1 MTSTNPPDPNVN
13 TFNNEYWSVGE
24 TTLTQ
29 EQADKRYLRFPIAQG
44 TENLAAINVNGNA
57 NFNNPIELTGSL
69 ANRIIDMNNGEI
81 HQVSLVHSQVNNDI
95 TIEGRGTGSVVLETA
110 ATPRFTLDVG
120 GNISLQ
126 GGLQYTLVTNAITN
140 ANWEGNINITDTST
154 NANFYPVFTSDDG
167 NQILRINKAPVQLI
181 YNPATDTLTCSNFN
195 GSISNATNASNVLV
209 TTDNTAGTYY
219 IPFSKTS
226 GTGNKALFQDD
237 TTGPLTYNPSTATL
251 TATNFAGTI
260 TVTNDGSSTSFCPV
274 VLSPSGTT
282 GQKALV
288 MDDISTFS
296 YLVYRPN
303 DGLLCVPRID
313 NGIIP
318 IFDDFLNLNNG
329 PFGFTYASGG
339 GSAYTINNA
348 ALGNQ
353 ISSFGNARIGLLQID
368 SGGGAS
374 ANQSYVNGSSGITT
388 ANMGTISFGV
398 VPLGIQTLNS
408 ITTANNAN
416 ETYTHYAVGLSSGA
430 NTTNTTQNG
439 FFWRNTNTTGN
450 TNSWEFVI
458 NNAVKATS
466 TGTNLTGPLT
476 GKWLRF
482 DITAV
487 SASTLS
493 VRLTNL
499 TDGVA
504 FTPSNIAVSAGEQAQ
519 FSNIY
524 MAVGSQLDG
533 VFAADKYMGVDYV
546 YMNNINTQLLQGIPQ
561 RSNTGASAR

>member
-1 MTSTNPPDPNVN
+1 MADYNPPTEDLPI
-13 TFNNEYWSVGE
+13 FDASVF
-24 TTLTQ
+24 TTGDEFITQ
-29 EQADKRYLRFPIAQG
+29 KQADKRYLRYPNAQG
-44 TENLAAINVNGNA
+44 TENLLAINVNGTATFNSNIVCSTIEDLAGTLTLDAIGTTITGDTEIQGFLNMNA
-57 NFNNPIELTGSL
+57 SVL
-69 ANRIIDMNNGEI
+69 ADRRIDMNNGEI
-81 HQVSLVHSQVNNDI
+81 HQVSLVHSQNNNDI
-95 TIEGRGTGSVVLETA
+95 TIEGKGTGDVILKTGNTNRLTISETGFQ
-110 ATPRFTLDVG
+110 TF
-120 GNISLQ
+120 Q
-126 GGLQYTLVTNAITN
+126 GGMT
-140 ANWEGNINITDTST
+140 
-154 NANFYPVFTSDDG
+154 
-167 NQILRINKAPVQLI
+167 
-181 YNPATDTLTCSNFN
+181 YNNATDTLTVGN
-195 GSISNATNASNVLV
+195 ISGASLSASAILV
-209 TTDNTAGTYY
+209 TSDNTAGTYY

-237 TTGPLTYNPSTATL
+237 TTGPLSYNPSTATL
-251 TATNFAGTI
+251 TTTNFAGTI
-260 TVTNDGSSTSFCPV
+260 TVTNDGSSASFCPV

-282 GQKALV
+282 GQKALI
-288 MDDISTFS
+288 MDDISTFN

-303 DGLLCVPRID
+303 DGLFCVPRVD

-318 IFDDFLNLNNG
+318 IFDDLLNLNNG
-329 PFGFTYASGG
+329 PFGFTYVSGG
-339 GSAYTINNA
+339 GAAYTINNA

-368 SGGGAS
+368 SGGGGS
-374 ANQSYVNGSSGITT
+374 PNQAYVNGSSGITT
-388 ANMGTISFGV
+388 TNMGTISFGV
-398 VPLGIQTLNS
+398 VPLGLQTLNS

-430 NTTNTTQNG
+430 NTFNTTQNG
-439 FFWRNTNTTGN
+439 FFWRNTTTTLN

-458 NNAVKATS
+458 NNVVKATA

-487 SASTLS
+487 NASTLS

-519 FSNIY
+519 FSSIY
-524 MAVGSQLDG
+524 MAVG
-533 VFAADKYMGVDYV
+533 ADSVPPHIFTPDKFMGVDYV